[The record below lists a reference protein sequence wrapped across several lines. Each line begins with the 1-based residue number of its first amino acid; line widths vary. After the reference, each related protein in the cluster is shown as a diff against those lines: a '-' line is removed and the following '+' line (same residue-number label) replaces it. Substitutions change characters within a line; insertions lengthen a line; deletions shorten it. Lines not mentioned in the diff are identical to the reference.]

1 MEKRRDWT
9 PFFFNFQ
16 DLRMI
21 DARQISAAS
30 TCVFLVNKCMF
41 AVTRLPL
48 IGQLPI
54 EAHGYY
60 RACGSGHSHLAMRA
74 DFQV

>member
-9 PFFFNFQ
+9 PFFYYFQ

-21 DARQISAAS
+21 DARQIPVSAAS

-48 IGQLPI
+48 IGQLP
-54 EAHGYY
+54 A
-60 RACGSGHSHLAMRA
+60 GSMSR
-74 DFQV
+74 